1 VSYFPE
7 RVPPAP
13 EDTVRLHPT
22 IWIVLLLATSSQAQ
36 HTPSGPPPLT
46 PPPAVTDPPRV
57 NSDADQSQQ
66 RQARDMAKK
75 ANLQRQAIIK
85 ADTDKL
91 LKLAVELKD
100 SVDKSNENL
109 LSLDVLKKAE
119 EIEKLAHS
127 VKDKMKGPS

>member
-1 VSYFPE
+1 
-7 RVPPAP
+7 
-13 EDTVRLHPT
+13 VRFHPT
-22 IWIVLLLATSSQAQ
+22 IWIFLLLAISSHAQ
-36 HTPSGPPPLT
+36 HTPSGPPPVT
-46 PPPAVTDPPRV
+46 PPPAVTGAPRTT
-57 NSDADQSQQ
+57 SDADQAQQ

-75 ANLQRQAIIK
+75 ANAERQAALK

-91 LKLAVELKD
+91 LRLAVELKD

>member
-1 VSYFPE
+1 
-7 RVPPAP
+7 
-13 EDTVRLHPT
+13 VRFRPT
-22 IWIVLLLATSSQAQ
+22 IWILPISLLLAISSHAQ
-36 HTPSGPPPLT
+36 NHTPSGPPPLI
-46 PPPAVTDPPRV
+46 PPPAVTDPPRS
-57 NSDADQSQQ
+57 NSDADQAQQ
-66 RQARDMAKK
+66 RLAHDMAKK
-75 ANLQRQAIIK
+75 ANLQRQAAIK

-91 LKLAVELKD
+91 LKLAAELKD